1 MDEINDVIKRINVGT
16 LTETEFTLLDYT
28 NGAVVK
34 TIMLGNS
41 TSIDQV
47 LSLDVDGAI
56 FLYTIPSKSTLTIT
70 DYFIC
75 NILTAKLITGEQTD
89 EESNPITNVI
99 SFHISG
105 IQLGSA

>member
-1 MDEINDVIKRINVGT
+1 MEEVNDVIKRINVGT
-16 LTETEFTLLDYT
+16 LTGTELTLLDYT

-56 FLYTIPSKSTLTIT
+56 FLYTIPSKSTITIT

-75 NILTAKLITGEQTD
+75 NILTGKLITEEQVD
-89 EESNPITNVI
+89 EESNPIVNTI

>member
-1 MDEINDVIKRINVGT
+1 MEEINDVIKRINVGT
-16 LTETEFTLLDYT
+16 LTKTETTLLDYT

-47 LSLDVDGAI
+47 LSLDVDGAV
-56 FLYTIPSKSTLTIT
+56 FLYIIPSKSTITIT

-75 NILTAKLITGEQTD
+75 NIITGKLITEEQVD
-89 EESNPITNVI
+89 EESNPIVNTI

>member
-16 LTETEFTLLDYT
+16 LTGTELTLLDYT

-75 NILTAKLITGEQTD
+75 NILKGKLITEEQAD
-89 EESNPITNVI
+89 EESNPITNTI

-105 IQLGSA
+105 IQLGNS